1 MEREA
6 PQRMCANSF
15 PQGLLQENLPPPVQP
30 TCGEITSFI
39 YHFLAL
45 FFQQIPSWGAISQE
59 SLPVCVWAFGMC
71 GLLLFLFVRMHIE
84 PRFSFIPAETFPNIW
99 EHRPLVLAGECV
111 VGVNHGPFKKNLRAS
126 ILSLS
131 KPLLLNKGVKRCF
144 CLLFF
149 CWQQDAWKTQMNM

>member
-59 SLPVCVWAFGMC
+59 SLPVCVSVWD
-71 GLLLFLFVRMHIE
+71 VRTTV
-84 PRFSFIPAETFPNIW
+84 IPLCKNAHRAQIQFHSCRNISQY
-99 EHRPLVLAGECV
+99 LG
-111 VGVNHGPFKKNLRAS
+111 
-126 ILSLS
+126 
-131 KPLLLNKGVKRCF
+131 
-144 CLLFF
+144 
-149 CWQQDAWKTQMNM
+149 T

>member
-59 SLPVCVWAFGMC
+59 SLPVCVCVSVWD
-71 GLLLFLFVRMHIE
+71 VRTTV
-84 PRFSFIPAETFPNIW
+84 IPLCKNAHRAQIQFHSCRNISQY
-99 EHRPLVLAGECV
+99 LG
-111 VGVNHGPFKKNLRAS
+111 
-126 ILSLS
+126 
-131 KPLLLNKGVKRCF
+131 
-144 CLLFF
+144 
-149 CWQQDAWKTQMNM
+149 T